1 MHGVN
6 LTMLLWT
13 MLLSGPLLLAL
24 LTLLC
29 FGVHTWNTPFTL
41 LDTTGKGRL
50 RRRNIKKGRLAAI
63 FSDDG
68 DERRAGI
75 SLECPV
81 PD

>member
-1 MHGVN
+1 MTHVPI
-6 LTMLLWT
+6 
-13 MLLSGPLLLAL
+13 PLLRPIL
-24 LTLLC
+24 LLRRSSFGLLVLLV